1 MKQKMRLQNQLR
13 FEYRMQNILDIKYKL
28 EETEKQNFAA
38 ALQRLRNEEEK
49 LQHLVMRRD
58 RYASEYEQLLVGKL
72 DFLKIEQCANAID
85 FLNEKITDQEQVIRN
100 RSKELE
106 QARQKLNQVIQER
119 KMHEKLKEKQFEQFL
134 QELSMQEI
142 KEIDEVVSYQYGQ
155 GKTGTED

>member
-1 MKQKMRLQNQLR
+1 MAK
-13 FEYRMQNILDIKYKL
+13 FIYRMQNILDIKYKL

-72 DFLKIEQCANAID
+72 DFLKIEQCANAIE

>member
-1 MKQKMRLQNQLR
+1 MAK
-13 FEYRMQNILDIKYKL
+13 FIYRMQNILDIKYKL

-58 RYASEYEQLLVGKL
+58 RYASLYEQLLVGKL
-72 DFLKIEQCANAID
+72 DFFFIVQCANAID

>member
-1 MKQKMRLQNQLR
+1 MAK
-13 FEYRMQNILDIKYKL
+13 FIYRMQNVLGIKYKL

>member
-1 MKQKMRLQNQLR
+1 MAK
-13 FEYRMQNILDIKYKL
+13 FIYRMQNILDIKYKL

-155 GKTGTED
+155 DKTGTED

>member
-1 MKQKMRLQNQLR
+1 MAK
-13 FEYRMQNILDIKYKL
+13 FIYRMQNILDIKYKL

-38 ALQRLRNEEEK
+38 ALQKLRNEEEK

-58 RYASEYEQLLVGKL
+58 RYASLYEQLLVGKL

>member
-1 MKQKMRLQNQLR
+1 MAK
-13 FEYRMQNILDIKYKL
+13 FIYRMQNILDIKYKL

-38 ALQRLRNEEEK
+38 TLQRLRNEEEK

-58 RYASEYEQLLVGKL
+58 RYASLYEQLLVGKL

>member
-1 MKQKMRLQNQLR
+1 MAK
-13 FEYRMQNILDIKYKL
+13 FIYRMQNILDIKYKL

-119 KMHEKLKEKQFEQFL
+119 KMHEKLKEHAFEEFLTEEKKQEGKEVD
-134 QELSMQEI
+134 ELT
-142 KEIDEVVSYQYGQ
+142 SYTYGQ
-155 GKTGTED
+155 RIQNANRKNRSQEG

>member
-1 MKQKMRLQNQLR
+1 MAK
-13 FEYRMQNILDIKYKL
+13 FIYRMQNILDIKYKL

-119 KMHEKLKEKQFEQFL
+119 KMHEKLKEKAYEEFLAEQDHEERL
-134 QELSMQEI
+134 AVDQL
-142 KEIDEVVSYQYGQ
+142 VSYNYNSR
-155 GKTGTED
+155 

>member
-1 MKQKMRLQNQLR
+1 MAK
-13 FEYRMQNILDIKYKL
+13 FIYRMQNILDIKYKL

-58 RYASEYEQLLVGKL
+58 RYDYEYEQLLVGKL

-85 FLNEKITDQEQVIRN
+85 FLNEKITVQEQVIRN

-155 GKTGTED
+155 GKSGTED

>member
-1 MKQKMRLQNQLR
+1 MAK
-13 FEYRMQNILDIKYKL
+13 FIYRMQNILDIKYKL

>member
-1 MKQKMRLQNQLR
+1 MAK
-13 FEYRMQNILDIKYKL
+13 FIYRMQNILDIKYKL

-72 DFLKIEQCANAID
+72 DFLKIEQCTNAID

>member
-1 MKQKMRLQNQLR
+1 MAK
-13 FEYRMQNILDIKYKL
+13 FIYRMQNILDIKYKL

-85 FLNEKITDQEQVIRN
+85 FLNDKITDQEQVIRN

>member
-1 MKQKMRLQNQLR
+1 MAK
-13 FEYRMQNILDIKYKL
+13 FIYRMQNILDIKYKL

-119 KMHEKLKEKQFEQFL
+119 SMHEKLKEKQFEQFL

>member
-1 MKQKMRLQNQLR
+1 MAK
-13 FEYRMQNILDIKYKL
+13 FIYRMQNILDIKYKL

-155 GKTGTED
+155 GKIGTED

>member
-1 MKQKMRLQNQLR
+1 MAK
-13 FEYRMQNILDIKYKL
+13 FIYRMQNILDIKYKL

-58 RYASEYEQLLVGKL
+58 RYASLYEQLLVGKL

>member
-1 MKQKMRLQNQLR
+1 MAK
-13 FEYRMQNILDIKYKL
+13 FIYRMQNILDIKYKL

-58 RYASEYEQLLVGKL
+58 RYASLYEQLLVGKL
-72 DFLKIEQCANAID
+72 DFLKIEQCANAIY

>member
-1 MKQKMRLQNQLR
+1 MAK
-13 FEYRMQNILDIKYKL
+13 FIYRMQNILDIKYKL
-28 EETEKQNFAA
+28 EETEKLNFAA

-58 RYASEYEQLLVGKL
+58 RYDYEYEQLLVGKL

-85 FLNEKITDQEQVIRN
+85 FLNEKITVQEQVIRN

-155 GKTGTED
+155 GKSGTED

>member
-1 MKQKMRLQNQLR
+1 MAKFL
-13 FEYRMQNILDIKYKL
+13 YRMQNILDIKYKL
-28 EETEKQNFAA
+28 EETAKQNFAE

-49 LQHLVMRRD
+49 LQHLVIRRG
-58 RYASEYEQLLVGKL
+58 RYAAEHEQLLVGKL

-134 QELSMQEI
+134 HELSMQEI

-155 GKTGTED
+155 GKAGTED

>member
-1 MKQKMRLQNQLR
+1 MAK
-13 FEYRMQNILDIKYKL
+13 FIYRMQNILDIKYKL

-119 KMHEKLKEKQFEQFL
+119 KMHEKLKEKQFEQCL

>member
-1 MKQKMRLQNQLR
+1 MAK
-13 FEYRMQNILDIKYKL
+13 FIYRMQNILDIKYKL

-106 QARQKLNQVIQER
+106 QDRQKLNQVIQER

>member
-1 MKQKMRLQNQLR
+1 MAK
-13 FEYRMQNILDIKYKL
+13 FIYRMQNILDIKYKL

-72 DFLKIEQCANAID
+72 D

>member
-1 MKQKMRLQNQLR
+1 MAK
-13 FEYRMQNILDIKYKL
+13 FIYRMQNILDIKYKL

-134 QELSMQEI
+134 QELSIQEI

>member
-1 MKQKMRLQNQLR
+1 MAK
-13 FEYRMQNILDIKYKL
+13 FIYRMQNILDIKYKL

-58 RYASEYEQLLVGKL
+58 RDASEYEQLLVGKL